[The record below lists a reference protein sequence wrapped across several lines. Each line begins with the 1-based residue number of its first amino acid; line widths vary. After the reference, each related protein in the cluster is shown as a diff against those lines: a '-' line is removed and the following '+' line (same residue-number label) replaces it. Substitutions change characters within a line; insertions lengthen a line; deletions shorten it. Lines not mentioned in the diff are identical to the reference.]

1 MFPKWLRQNRAQR
14 WIWLARRRSLRFS
27 SITCARCWRRCC
39 YFPLAFAVVGSVIL
53 LLFLLD
59 RGLYRA
65 LVWAQ
70 PQTARAAHWARHSW
84 SLAGEFGKKQ
94 LHRFEQ
100 PAEH

>member
-1 MFPKWLRQNRAQR
+1 MFPKWLRQKRAQR
-14 WIWLARRRSLRFS
+14 WIWLGAAALVAVQLYYVREMLAALLLFS
-27 SITCARCWRRCC
+27 MG
-39 YFPLAFAVVGSVIL
+39 FAVVGSVIL
-53 LLFLLD
+53 MLFLLD

-84 SLAGEFGKKQ
+84 SLAGQFSRKQ

-100 PAEH
+100 TAEH

>member
-14 WIWLARRRSLRFS
+14 WIWLGAAALVAVQLYYVREMLAALLLFS
-27 SITCARCWRRCC
+27 MG
-39 YFPLAFAVVGSVIL
+39 FAVVGSVIL

-59 RGLYRA
+59 RGLYRT
-65 LVWAQ
+65 LEWAQ
-70 PQTARAAHWARHSW
+70 PHTARATHWVRHSW

-94 LHRFEQ
+94 LQRFEQ